1 MRERIKNLCIFTL
14 LFIVE
19 VLIALYI
26 RDRFIRPYVGDVLV
40 VLLYFAIRVIWPMG
54 IRLLPLYVTL
64 FACMVEASQYFNLV
78 TLLGLTDN
86 RLART
91 LLGSTFDWADVV
103 CYLVGGATVWGYQ
116 RWIRAKKRYDLR
128 QISRCLG
135 LVMVLM
141 CKFDLLQRTG

>member
-1 MRERIKNLCIFTL
+1 MRERMKNLCIFTL
-14 LFIVE
+14 IFIVE

-40 VLLYFAIRVIWPMG
+40 VVLLYFAIRVLWPKG

-64 FACMVEASQYFNLV
+64 FACAVEVSQYFNLV
-78 TLLGLTDN
+78 ALLGLADN

-103 CYLVGGATVWGYQ
+103 CYLVGGALVWGWQ
-116 RWIRAKKRYDLR
+116 RLRVKRCD
-128 QISRCLG
+128 
-135 LVMVLM
+135 
-141 CKFDLLQRTG
+141 